1 MGSESNFLCALFDEP
16 DCLTL
21 ELAREVFPV
30 SHDAL
35 SAGIVSPFEVSAK
48 SGQPNLSLVSLCMF
62 TYPLR
67 TGKKWFPD
75 PLVNATTAPE
85 YR

>member
-1 MGSESNFLCALFDEP
+1 MLALFEVP
-16 DCLTL
+16 DRLPLQLRT
-21 ELAREVFPV
+21 EVFPV